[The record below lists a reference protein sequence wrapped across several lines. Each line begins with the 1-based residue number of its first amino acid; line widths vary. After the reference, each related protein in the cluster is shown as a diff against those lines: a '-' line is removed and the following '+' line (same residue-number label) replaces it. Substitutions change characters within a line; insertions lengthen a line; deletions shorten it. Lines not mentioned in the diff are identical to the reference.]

1 MRASESVK
9 LRLLVVE
16 DDAIIAMELEDQL
29 RDLGHH
35 VMGVAGSVKQA
46 LRLVEELAEQ
56 IDAVILDANLSGV
69 SSYPVADVLKQRRI
83 RYIVASGY
91 EPEELRAQGFDDP
104 IIGKPYQSSQIE
116 KALLSL

>member
-1 MRASESVK
+1 MKASEPVK

-56 IDAVILDANLSGV
+56 IDAVPPVSGKLS
-69 SSYPVADVLKQRRI
+69 A
-83 RYIVASGY
+83 
-91 EPEELRAQGFDDP
+91 
-104 IIGKPYQSSQIE
+104 
-116 KALLSL
+116 ALLFLYFTGGRDRTMIWDIHRNGNRLC